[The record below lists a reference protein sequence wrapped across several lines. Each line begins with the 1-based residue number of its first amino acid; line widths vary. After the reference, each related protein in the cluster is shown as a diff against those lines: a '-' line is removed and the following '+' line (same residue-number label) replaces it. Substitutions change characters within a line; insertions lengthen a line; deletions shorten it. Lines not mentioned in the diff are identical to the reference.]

1 MRKLHILIIF
11 VLLLSSCNSNTET
24 GNKNSIEI
32 DVENASTLKMSDLF
46 QLEDIIYFS
55 DSLIVDHIKKASVVK
70 NFLVLHCSRG
80 LDYLLIK
87 NMQTGEEYTV
97 SNKGEGPEQYLKLN
111 DFIINSENQI
121 ELLDGKSGKILSF
134 NLNGDLLS
142 VYQNELLQKAQNFMS
157 LNGDDYFLFGG
168 NFYAGSYDHQLIVF
182 NKNKGEITK
191 KFIPIDHKKAAFMN
205 FIEARNFNKNP
216 AYFSHAY
223 NPYIYKINESTII
236 DSMFFDFGS
245 YTIPEEDLNK
255 EYADIREFS
264 MSMQKSGNVYGFS
277 NQLLNGDILFASAN
291 QSGNSLHFYVD
302 LNSNKAMVFNRI
314 ENDLFGVKNNEK
326 IKYHHRPLI
335 IDENYAYY
343 SISLEMQN
351 EILNNDNVL
360 ISSQSDLNKEL
371 LDRIDNFEE
380 GDNLAIVKLKILN

>member
-1 MRKLHILIIF
+1 
-11 VLLLSSCNSNTET
+11 
-24 GNKNSIEI
+24 
-32 DVENASTLKMSDLF
+32 
-46 QLEDIIYFS
+46 
-55 DSLIVDHIKKASVVK
+55 
-70 NFLVLHCSRG
+70 
-80 LDYLLIK
+80 
-87 NMQTGEEYTV
+87 
-97 SNKGEGPEQYLKLN
+97 
-111 DFIINSENQI
+111 
-121 ELLDGKSGKILSF
+121 
-134 NLNGDLLS
+134 
-142 VYQNELLQKAQNFMS
+142 
-157 LNGDDYFLFGG
+157 
-168 NFYAGSYDHQLIVF
+168 
-182 NKNKGEITK
+182 
-191 KFIPIDHKKAAFMN
+191 MN

-255 EYADIREFS
+255 EYGDIREFS

-277 NQLLNGDILFASAN
+277 NQHLNGDILFASAN

-360 ISSQSDLNKEL
+360 ISSQSDLNNEL

-380 GDNLAIVKLKILN
+380 GDNLAIVKLKIL